1 MRIKDIL
8 ATTKPACSF
17 EFFPPK
23 TDLLRDQLLDAIDD
37 LLPLQPA
44 YVSVTYG
51 AGGSTSDRTFDLV
64 LRVREK
70 TNLPVISHL
79 TCVGS
84 GRDDIHDLLS
94 RYAANDIH
102 DILALRGDPP
112 RDHDQPVAGDF
123 PQAADLVSFI
133 KKEFPTMSIGVAGF
147 PEGHP
152 ETPNRLREMDF
163 LKEKIDAGAD
173 YIITQLFFDNR
184 DFYDFCHRCELAG
197 IKVPIIAGILPITNK
212 SGMIRMAD
220 LAAGARIPAPLL
232 QEVQGCDNDDAVQKA
247 GVRWAARQVRDLV
260 DHGADGVH
268 LYTLNSATAV
278 RQIIDALELDDL
290 KQLKRKE

>member
-8 ATTKPACSF
+8 STTKPACSF

-23 TDLLRDQLLDAIDD
+23 TDPLRDELLEAIDD

-64 LRVREK
+64 LRVRKK
-70 TNLPVISHL
+70 TGLPVISHL

-94 RYAANDIH
+94 RYADNGIH

-112 RDHDQPVAGDF
+112 RDHDQPVVGDF
-123 PQAADLVSFI
+123 PQAADLVAFI
-133 KKEFPTMSIGVAGF
+133 KKEFPTMCVGVAGF

-163 LKEKIDAGAD
+163 LKQKIDAGAD

-184 DFYDFCHRCELAG
+184 DFFDFCHRCELAG
-197 IKVPIIAGILPITNK
+197 IKVPVIAGILPITNK

-220 LAAGARIPAPLL
+220 LAAGARIPAKLL
-232 QEVQGCDNDDAVQKA
+232 KQVQQCDTDVEVQKV
-247 GVRWAARQVRDLV
+247 GVRWAAEQVRDLV
-260 DHGADGVH
+260 ANGADGVH

-278 RQIIDALELDDL
+278 REIFDVLGLENS
-290 KQLKRKE
+290 KQLRKE